1 MRVYKVEK
9 NWRTRIPVALA
20 CGNFAIIK
28 IDTTGLD
35 AEKDDIIGF
44 HLAMYRMTNQHLEQ
58 MPHTLECYVMTD
70 KKIPEE
76 VTNINGISNAF
87 LDCEASDTLD
97 SAMLAVKNFLGDNS
111 VLLGYNMS
119 FIGDFLKAAMK
130 KTGIKLNFVTSIDLL
145 RMAHSLLDI
154 KYYNR
159 NSVLKALGIKD
170 SFVAASDALAF
181 QKLLALDPC
190 GNVIVKTAFHNGTL
204 TSVFGSARLNERGF
218 LEELTPGLFDVVDM
232 DHFYGGVA

>member
-70 KKIPEE
+70 KKR
-76 VTNINGISNAF
+76 
-87 LDCEASDTLD
+87 
-97 SAMLAVKNFLGDNS
+97 
-111 VLLGYNMS
+111 
-119 FIGDFLKAAMK
+119 
-130 KTGIKLNFVTSIDLL
+130 L
-145 RMAHSLLDI
+145 RILM
-154 KYYNR
+154 
-159 NSVLKALGIKD
+159 V
-170 SFVAASDALAF
+170 F
-181 QKLLALDPC
+181 QMPFW
-190 GNVIVKTAFHNGTL
+190 IVKHQIQL
-204 TSVFGSARLNERGF
+204 IRQCLR
-218 LEELTPGLFDVVDM
+218 
-232 DHFYGGVA
+232 

>member
-76 VTNINGISNAF
+76 VTNINGISNAPGTH
-87 LDCEASDTLD
+87 A
-97 SAMLAVKNFLGDNS
+97 
-111 VLLGYNMS
+111 
-119 FIGDFLKAAMK
+119 
-130 KTGIKLNFVTSIDLL
+130 TSIL
-145 RMAHSLLDI
+145 
-154 KYYNR
+154 
-159 NSVLKALGIKD
+159 
-170 SFVAASDALAF
+170 
-181 QKLLALDPC
+181 
-190 GNVIVKTAFHNGTL
+190 
-204 TSVFGSARLNERGF
+204 
-218 LEELTPGLFDVVDM
+218 
-232 DHFYGGVA
+232 